1 MAKQKIMGA
10 LGAVLEQAKS
20 QGSTANEG
28 NGQGG
33 AAAQFLTETPPKRYY
48 PVKGNAK
55 VPASMCRPWRYADR
69 HDWEM
74 GDLDRLAASIEEG
87 GQLQPAVVRN
97 IPAEPGS
104 EVRYEVIAGRRRW
117 ETAMRRGGELE
128 VLIRDLTDQQAF
140 HAMVVENED
149 RKDLCDYT
157 RGVRFKRALADRLYS
172 DQAELAAKLRVPKA
186 SLSKLLRIA
195 DLDPAVVQAF
205 SSPAVLTLNL
215 GYLLVQACEQGY
227 RDQIIRD
234 AAKIESGAI
243 AVRDIPAV
251 WGGSSAPAPAPDPA
265 PAADDAVS
273 QPKPRVED
281 LRDEK
286 GRRLGQLR
294 VSGRVPVLR
303 LTKELVP
310 TPEFIEDLKKVL
322 ARHLRRK
329 GRG

>member
-157 RGVRFKRALADRLYS
+157 RGVRFKRA
-172 DQAELAAKLRVPKA
+172 
-186 SLSKLLRIA
+186 RIA

-273 QPKPRVED
+273 QPKQRVED

-303 LTKELVP
+303 LAKELVP